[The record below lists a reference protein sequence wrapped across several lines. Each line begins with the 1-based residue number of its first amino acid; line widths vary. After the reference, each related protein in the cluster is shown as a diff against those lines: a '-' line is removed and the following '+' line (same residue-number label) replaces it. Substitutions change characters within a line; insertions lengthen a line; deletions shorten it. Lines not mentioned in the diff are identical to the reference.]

1 MSNFI
6 NDLLMKFFVRLATRW
21 FGFLDLYCPGD
32 TTKAIIMAVDEKTY
46 RDAVRSAAKHL
57 VEKEA

>member
-1 MSNFI
+1 MKLFI
-6 NDLLMKFFVRLATRW
+6 RLGTRW
-21 FGFLDLYCPGD
+21 FGFFDLYCPDD

-57 VEKEA
+57 FEKED